1 MQLLSANDMAKLGCG
16 ECGGCSACC
25 RGMGQSILL
34 DPYDLFL
41 LQKATGLHFGGLM
54 QEKLEL
60 CVEEGLILPALKM
73 QSVTDA

>member
-41 LQKATGLHFGGLM
+41 LQKATGLHFGG
-54 QEKLEL
+54 
-60 CVEEGLILPALKM
+60 
-73 QSVTDA
+73 